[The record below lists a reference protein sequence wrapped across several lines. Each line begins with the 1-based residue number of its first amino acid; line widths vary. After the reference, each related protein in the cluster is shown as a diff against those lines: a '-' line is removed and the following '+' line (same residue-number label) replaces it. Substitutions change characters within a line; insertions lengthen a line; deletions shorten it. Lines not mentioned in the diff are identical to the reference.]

1 MSGDVVAVLISA
13 PDADTARR
21 IGRTLVEERLAA
33 CVNVIPGVSS
43 IYRWKGAVEE
53 AAEVLLVVKTRAARA
68 DALAARVRTL
78 HPYELPEVVV
88 LPVRGGSRAYM
99 QWVAAESR

>member
-1 MSGDVVAVLISA
+1 MKSELVAVLVSA
-13 PDADTARR
+13 PDAETARR
-21 IGRTLVEERLAA
+21 IGRALVEERLAA
-33 CVNVIPGVSS
+33 CVNVVPGVSS
-43 IYRWKGAVEE
+43 IYRWRGAVEE

-68 DALAARVRTL
+68 DALAARVQAL

-88 LPVRGGSRAYM
+88 LPVRGGSRAYL

>member
-13 PDADTARR
+13 PDADTAQR
-21 IGRTLVEERLAA
+21 IGRALVEERLAA

-88 LPVRGGSRAYM
+88 LPVRGGSRAYL